1 MLTHSAIALFDYDIA
16 EQLYAG
22 SRTIVYRGVRKADQQ
37 PVVIKLLSNEHPIFS
52 ELVQF
57 RNQYTIAKNLN
68 SPGII
73 QPYSLEPYRN
83 GYALVMEDFGGISL
97 HRFTQGKPLSLHVF
111 CPIALQIA
119 DILQDLYRHRIIH
132 KDIKLANILIN
143 PDTQQ
148 VKLIDFSIASLLPRE
163 TQDIQNPNI
172 LEGTLAYLSPEQ
184 TGRMN
189 RGIDYRSDF
198 YSLGVTFFELLTGKL
213 PFQSRDPM
221 ELVHCHLA
229 KQPPSIHTLN
239 PEMPPI
245 LSEIVAKLMAKN
257 AEDRYQSALGLK
269 QDLELTQSQY
279 QEKGNLAWFPVGQRD
294 ICDRFLIPERL
305 YGREAAV
312 RELLSAFNRVS
323 EGKTELLLVAGFSGI
338 GKTAVVNEVHKPI
351 VRQRGYFIKGKYD
364 QFNRNIPLSAFVQ
377 ALRDLMGQLLSESDE
392 QLAQWKNRILK
403 ALGENGQVAIEV
415 IPELERIIGNQP
427 PVPELSGSAAQNRFN
442 LLFQKFIAVF
452 TTQEHPL
459 VMFLD
464 DLQWADAASLNLI
477 QVLMSQSEMGYLL
490 LIGAYRDNEV
500 SPAHPLM
507 LTLEQLKQANT
518 TANTLT
524 LAALNQ
530 ESLNVLVADTLQ
542 CATEIAQPLTQL
554 IHQKTK
560 GNPFFAT
567 QFLKALYEDGL
578 ISFDWDAGSWQCDVS
593 EVRSLALTDDVVEF
607 MAIQLQK
614 LPEATQNVLKLAA
627 CIGNQFDLATLAIV
641 SEQPETEAAANL
653 WKALQ
658 EGLILPRSQVYKFFQ
673 SASSFSRHQSWL
685 ETRPQMSVS
694 YKFLHDRIQ
703 QAAYSL
709 IPDDRKQRTH
719 LQIGRLLQQATPTNE
734 WDQILFAIVN
744 HLNKGASLIEDQ
756 QEQQKLVQLN
766 LEAGRKAKSA
776 TAYSA
781 ALDYFNI
788 GIALLRDDRWQS
800 QYDLALAIHGEA
812 TESAYLSTNFEQ
824 MEVLAQVVLTHAPS
838 WLDRVSIYN
847 TKIQAS
853 IAQNQILQALQIARE
868 LLGHLGVHLPEQ
880 PTQADVGHAL
890 QHTQA
895 LLGGRSIESLLDL
908 PKMTAPK
915 PKAAMVILSSIM
927 SAAYQAAPDLL
938 PLLIFVQVDLSVQYG
953 SAAESTYGY
962 VQYGLMLIARLKDI
976 DMGYCFGQLGINLLQ
991 RLHTPKLAAKTIFGF
1006 NTSIRHWRE
1015 PAKDTLN
1022 GFLQA
1027 YTSGLETGDLEYVA
1041 LSLMCYGYTAYFSG
1055 QELSALKQ
1063 AMDEHR
1069 QVIQQFRQDA
1079 YLRIQSIY
1087 YQAILNL
1094 LEPTTEPDRLSGE
1107 HYDEEAMI
1115 QLHLEANQSLA
1126 LYQLY
1131 FTKLLLSYLFQRYEQ
1146 ALENARLAEQYL
1158 GAAAG
1163 LLHIPL
1169 FYFYDALVQLAV
1181 YPTVSATDQAM
1192 ILDRVAAHQE
1202 KLNEWASHA
1211 PSNQAHRCALV
1222 AAERCRVLRQNA
1234 EASEHY
1240 DRAIALAKANEYTQE
1255 EALANELAA
1264 KFYLDWGKQ
1273 RIAQEY
1279 MIEAYYDYARWG
1291 AKAKVA
1297 DLETRYPQLLAPIL
1311 LQARAALS
1319 VNETLFA
1326 TGTVTSTT
1334 SSSSSISDSLDLAAI
1349 LKASQTLS
1357 GEIELG
1363 KLLSTLL
1370 QLVIENAGAHKCVL
1384 LMQDDRLLV
1393 QGLATVG
1400 AEPAVLQCVPAE
1412 ESQDIP
1418 LKLIYAVKNR
1428 LEPVVLMDAAADAE
1442 FVSDPYFM
1450 RQQPKSIL
1458 CSPILHQGKLLGI
1471 VYLENNLMIGAFSRD
1486 RVHILNLLCAQAAIS
1501 LENARLYAREQEK
1514 SQALQASLAQLK
1526 QSESRAQQLFEQST
1540 DPLCLFSP
1548 SCGFIDCNQAVLNLF
1563 GYISKDQFL
1572 SMHPSQISP
1581 EFQPDGQT
1589 SLAKADVIITDALHK
1604 SSNQFEWV
1612 HQRASGENFWTEITQ
1627 TMTPYKGENILHT
1640 VIRDISDRK
1649 RMETSLVKER
1659 ELLNA
1664 IIHNITDGIVVCD
1677 ASGNLILF
1685 NNATR
1690 EFHGLPV
1697 ESLPPEQWAEHFDLY
1712 QPDGKTLLSKTE
1724 VPLFRA
1730 LQGEIVENAEMIIA
1744 SKQGFRRFLLASG
1757 QAIFDPLG
1765 NKIGAVV
1772 AMRDISDRKR
1782 MEAASK
1788 AFQERLTFVIEQ
1800 TPLGVIEWNLE
1811 FKVVG
1816 WNPSAEKIFGYRAEE
1831 ILDLH
1836 AIQIVPEAD
1845 RPHVAKVFQGL
1856 ISRQSGQY
1864 SLNKNICKDG
1874 SLITCE
1880 WINTPLLNAE
1890 GHPIGIFSIVQDIS
1904 DRKAAELAIQQ
1915 KSQALEDALTNLQQ
1929 AQLQIIQSEKMSAL
1943 GNLVAGVAHEINNPI
1958 GFIAGNLQP
1967 ALDYVKDTFG
1977 LIDLYQQEY
1986 PTPSAAIQDE
1996 IEAID
2001 LDYVREDLPKL
2012 IGSMQLGVD
2021 RICSISTSLRTF
2033 SRADKDYKVPFNIHE
2048 GIDSTILILKH
2059 RLKASE
2065 SRPAI
2070 EVDTS
2075 YGNIPIL
2082 ECFPGQLNQ
2091 VFMNILANAID
2102 SLEEASHK
2110 RTFGDIAAHPN
2121 RIEIQT
2127 KLDDSAQQA
2136 LVYIRDNGMGMSEAV
2151 KQRVFDHLFTTKAV
2165 GKGTGLGLAIAR
2177 QIVVEKHGGTIDI
2190 NSIMGE
2196 GTEFIITLP
2205 I

>member
-1 MLTHSAIALFDYDIA
+1 MH
-16 EQLYAG
+16 
-22 SRTIVYRGVRKADQQ
+22 
-37 PVVIKLLSNEHPIFS
+37 
-52 ELVQF
+52 
-57 RNQYTIAKNLN
+57 
-68 SPGII
+68 
-73 QPYSLEPYRN
+73 
-83 GYALVMEDFGGISL
+83 
-97 HRFTQGKPLSLHVF
+97 
-111 CPIALQIA
+111 
-119 DILQDLYRHRIIH
+119 DLYRNRIIH

-163 TQDIQNPNI
+163 TPEIQSPNI
-172 LEGTLAYLSPEQ
+172 LEGTLAYVSPEQ

-198 YSLGVTFFELLTGKL
+198 YSLGVSFFELLTGQL
-213 PFQSRDPM
+213 PFQSHDPI

-229 KQPPSIHTLN
+229 KQPLSIHSIN
-239 PEMPPI
+239 PAIPAM
-245 LSEIVAKLMAKN
+245 LSEIVVKLMAKN

-269 QDLELTQSQY
+269 HDLELCLSDY
-279 QEKGNLAWFPVGQRD
+279 QEKGNHVGFTLGQRD

-312 RELLSAFNRVS
+312 VELLSAFNRVS

-377 ALRDLMGQLLSESDE
+377 ALRDLMGQLLCESDE
-392 QLAQWKNRILK
+392 QLAQWKERILK

-415 IPELERIIGNQP
+415 IPELEQIVGNQP

-442 LLFQKFIAVF
+442 LLFQKFIGVF
-452 TTQEHPL
+452 ATQEHPL

-464 DLQWADAASLNLI
+464 DLQWADSASLNLM
-477 QVLMSQSEMGYLL
+477 QVLMSQSATGYLL

-507 LTLEQLKQANT
+507 LTLGEIEKLEAIV
-518 TANTLT
+518 NTLT
-524 LAALNQ
+524 LAPLSQADVNRLI
-530 ESLNVLVADTLQ
+530 ADTLS
-542 CATEIAQPLTQL
+542 CSAEMALPLTEL
-554 IHQKTK
+554 IYQKTQ
-560 GNPFFAT
+560 GNPFFTT

-578 ISFDWDAGSWQCDVS
+578 ISFDFTLPTPPYQGGARGGWQCDVS
-593 EVRSLALTDDVVEF
+593 QVRSLSLTDDVVEF

-627 CIGNQFDLATLAIV
+627 CIGDRFDLATLAIV
-641 SEQPETEAAANL
+641 SEQSETEAAANL

-658 EGLILPRSQVYKFFQ
+658 EGLILPRSEVYKFFQ
-673 SASSFSRHQSWL
+673 DASSLSANQSRL
-685 ETRPQMSVS
+685 ETRQQTTVS
-694 YKFLHDRIQ
+694 YKFLHDRVQ

-709 IPDDRKQRTH
+709 IPDDQKQTTH
-719 LQIGRLLQQATPTNE
+719 YQIGQLLLQQISPAARE
-734 WDQILFAIVN
+734 ERIFEIVN
-744 HLNKGASLIEDQ
+744 QLNHGTDLIIRQTER
-756 QEQQKLVQLN
+756 EELTQLN
-766 LEAGRKAKSA
+766 LTACRKAKSA
-776 TAYSA
+776 TAYQAGREYAS
-781 ALDYFNI
+781 I
-788 GIALLRDDRWQS
+788 GLSLLGENAWQQHYEMTLSLHDDLAELAYLCGDFEAMEQWIETVIVQAHSLLEKLNVYRIRLQVNTTQNKLTEAIAL
-800 QYDLALAIHGEA
+800 G
-812 TESAYLSTNFEQ
+812 T
-824 MEVLAQVVLTHAPS
+824 
-838 WLDRVSIYN
+838 
-847 TKIQAS
+847 
-853 IAQNQILQALQIARE
+853 QILKQLGVIIPESPTLKDIQHSIQEISE
-868 LLGHLGVHLPEQ
+868 LIGERKIEDFVHLP
-880 PTQADVGHAL
+880 V
-890 QHTQA
+890 
-895 LLGGRSIESLLDL
+895 
-908 PKMTAPK
+908 MTNANTI
-915 PKAAMVILSSIM
+915 AIIQIASSIM
-927 SAAYQAAPDLL
+927 SAAYISGSLL
-938 PLLIFVQVDLSVQYG
+938 FPLLTSLSVKLSLRHGNIAISASNYACYG
-953 SAAESTYGY
+953 IIVCNLLQDVELST
-962 VQYGLMLIARLKDI
+962 Q
-976 DMGYCFGQLGINLLQ
+976 FGQLALNVVLKLDAKVNKPEVLMILGGFILHRKSYIKETLLLLSESYATSLEVGNLPYAGNSSYCFCLNSFWCGQPLATVEQDTRTYYNGLVQINQLASANYCRIYLQ
-991 RLHTPKLAAKTIFGF
+991 
-1006 NTSIRHWRE
+1006 S
-1015 PAKDTLN
+1015 
-1022 GFLQA
+1022 
-1027 YTSGLETGDLEYVA
+1027 
-1041 LSLMCYGYTAYFSG
+1041 
-1055 QELSALKQ
+1055 
-1063 AMDEHR
+1063 
-1069 QVIQQFRQDA
+1069 
-1079 YLRIQSIY
+1079 
-1087 YQAILNL
+1087 ILNL
-1094 LEPTTEPDRLSGE
+1094 LGFAEHPTLLSGSALQE
-1107 HYDEEAMI
+1107 TEFLPLLRSANDLLGLYYFYLYKLTLCFLFEEV
-1115 QLHLEANQSLA
+1115 
-1126 LYQLY
+1126 
-1131 FTKLLLSYLFQRYEQ
+1131 EQ
-1146 ALENARLAEQYL
+1146 ANNYAVESRNYL
-1158 GAAAG
+1158 MAAAG
-1163 LLHIPL
+1163 WVSEPA
-1169 FYFYDALVQLAV
+1169 FYFYDSLIALALLSQ
-1181 YPTVSATDQAM
+1181 PSGEVSQA
-1192 ILDRVAAHQE
+1192 LDRVTQNQTQLRDSWAH
-1202 KLNEWASHA
+1202 HA
-1211 PSNQAHRCALV
+1211 PMNHQHKVDLV
-1222 AAERCRVLRQNA
+1222 EAEKCRVLGQKA
-1234 EASEHY
+1234 AAIELY
-1240 DRAIALAKANEYTQE
+1240 DKAISGAKENEYIQE

-1264 KFYLDWGKQ
+1264 KFYLDWNKQ

-1279 MIEAYYDYARWG
+1279 MTEAYYCYARWG

-1357 GEIELG
+1357 GEIELD

-1370 QLVIENAGAHKCVL
+1370 QLIVENAGADKCVLL

-1393 QGLATVG
+1393 NGLATAGGQPV
-1400 AEPAVLQCVPAE
+1400 VLQRIRVE

-1428 LEPVVLMDAAADAE
+1428 LELVVLMDAAASTE
-1442 FVSDPYFM
+1442 FVGDPYFR

-1471 VYLENNLMIGAFSRD
+1471 VYLENNLTIAAFSRD
-1486 RVHILNLLCAQAAIS
+1486 RVHILNLLCSQATIS
-1501 LENARLYAREQEK
+1501 LENARLYQRSQEYAQELEQSLEKLHLTEARFQRLADNLLGTIYQIRLAPDGSTSTPYVSSGCATLYEVTPEELMTGAKNFRAMEHPDDRSSITQAFIHSAQTLTPFEHEWRIVTPSGNVK
-1514 SQALQASLAQLK
+1514 WIQVASRPESQA
-1526 QSESRAQQLFEQST
+1526 
-1540 DPLCLFSP
+1540 
-1548 SCGFIDCNQAVLNLF
+1548 
-1563 GYISKDQFL
+1563 
-1572 SMHPSQISP
+1572 
-1581 EFQPDGQT
+1581 DG
-1589 SLAKADVIITDALHK
+1589 SIVWD
-1604 SSNQFEWV
+1604 
-1612 HQRASGENFWTEITQ
+1612 G
-1627 TMTPYKGENILHT
+1627 MTI
-1640 VIRDISDRK
+1640 DISDRK
-1649 RMETSLVKER
+1649 RAEASLAKER
-1659 ELLNA
+1659 EFLNA

-1677 ASGNLILF
+1677 ASGKLILF

-1690 EFHGLPV
+1690 EFHGLAV
-1697 ESLPPEQWAEHFDLY
+1697 ESLPSEQWAENFDLY

-1744 SKQGFRRFLLASG
+1744 PKQGSTRFLLASG
-1757 QAIFDPLG
+1757 QAIFDPAG

-1788 AFQERLTFVIEQ
+1788 AFQERLTFVIQQ

-1831 ILDLH
+1831 ILDRH
-1836 AIQIVPEAD
+1836 AIQIVPEAY
-1845 RPHVAKVFQGL
+1845 RPHVAEVMQGL
-1856 ISRQSGQY
+1856 ISGESGQY
-1864 SLNKNICKDG
+1864 SLNQNICKDG

-1880 WINTPLLNAE
+1880 WINTPLRNAQ

-1915 KSQALEDALTNLQQ
+1915 KSQALEEALTNLQH

-1967 ALDYVKDTFG
+1967 ALDYIKDTFG
-1977 LIDLYQQEY
+1977 LLDLYQQEY

-2021 RICSISTSLRTF
+2021 RICSISTTLRTF

-2070 EVDTS
+2070 EVVTD
-2075 YGNIPIL
+2075 YGSIPAI

-2102 SLEEASHK
+2102 TLEEASHQ
-2110 RTFGDIAAHPN
+2110 RTFEDIAALPN

-2127 KLDDSAQQA
+2127 GLDDSGKQA
-2136 LVYIRDNGMGMSEAV
+2136 IVRIRDNGMGISDEV
-2151 KQRVFDHLFTTKAV
+2151 KERVFDHLFTTKAV
-2165 GKGTGLGLAIAR
+2165 GKGTGLGLAIAY
-2177 QIVVEKHGGTIDI
+2177 QIVTEKHGGII
-2190 NSIMGE
+2190 SVNSAPDK
-2196 GTEFIITLP
+2196 GTEFVIVLP
-2205 I
+2205 IADSLLNPSSILLGQSL